1 MRIGLD
7 LRPFLRE
14 ETGIGVYF
22 RNLLF
27 SLAKIDREN
36 EYFLFSSSLKDRFSV
51 NKIPAFTRMN
61 FRDFHYPVEAINFF
75 WYRLLF
81 PPLDYFFKKRL
92 DLTHSP
98 TPLILPT
105 KGKKIISVHD
115 LFFVD
120 SPELTDKDTR
130 KNFPKRVYSSIQ
142 KADGVIAV
150 SEFVKEQ
157 LLNRFV
163 IDEEK
168 VKVIYHGTDPD
179 FYSEVP
185 ARRLDRVIKK
195 HTLPSDFLLFVGA
208 IEPRK
213 NLTNLIKA
221 LKIVH
226 KRHKKI
232 SLVIA
237 GRKGSDYSKVKALI
251 LKNRLE
257 DWVKT
262 LDYLPSEEV
271 RCLYNLASLFV
282 FPSLCEG
289 FGLPLL
295 EAMASRLPLV
305 VSGVSALPE
314 IADDAALYF
323 DPNSP
328 ESIAGRVIEVLQDK
342 SLQKK
347 LIVRGRER
355 SKAFDW
361 EKTAVE
367 TLDFY
372 KTIAGGAE

>member
-7 LRPFLRE
+7 LRPFLKE

-27 SLAKIDREN
+27 SLVKIDWEN

-51 NKIPAFTRMN
+51 NKIPAFARMN

-75 WYRLLF
+75 WNRLLF
-81 PPLDYFFKKRL
+81 PPLDFFFKKSL

-105 KGKKIISVHD
+105 RGKKIISVHD

-120 SPELTDKDTR
+120 SPEMTDKDTR
-130 KNFPKRVYSSIQ
+130 KNFPKRVSASIQ

-150 SEFVKEQ
+150 SRFVKDQ

-163 IDEEK
+163 IDEDK
-168 VKVIYHGTDPD
+168 VKVIYHGTDTD
-179 FYSEVP
+179 FYYGVP
-185 ARRLDRVIKK
+185 ASRLDRVIKK
-195 HTLPSDFLLFVGA
+195 HALPSDFLLFVGA

-213 NLTNLIKA
+213 NLTSLIKA

-226 KRHKKI
+226 KKYSKI

-237 GRKGSDYSKVKALI
+237 GRKGSDYPKVQALI
-251 LKNRLE
+251 LKNQLE
-257 DWVKT
+257 GWVKI
-262 LDYLPSEEV
+262 LDYLPREEV
-271 RCLYNLASLFV
+271 RCLYSLASLFV

-295 EAMASRLPLV
+295 EAMAGRLPLV

-314 IADDAALYF
+314 IAEDAALYF

-328 ESIAGRVIEVLQDK
+328 ESIAGRIVEALQDK

-347 LIVRGRER
+347 LIARGVER
-355 SKAFDW
+355 SKDFDW
-361 EKTAVE
+361 EKTAVD

-372 KTIAGGAE
+372 KAIAGKGK

>member
-7 LRPFLRE
+7 LRPFLKE
-14 ETGIGVYF
+14 ETGIGVYY

-27 SLAKIDREN
+27 SLAKIDLEN
-36 EYFLFSSSLKDRFSV
+36 EYFLFSSSLKDRFSL
-51 NKIPAFTRMN
+51 NKIPAFAKMN
-61 FRDFHYPVEAINFF
+61 FRDFHYPVEVINFC
-75 WYRLLF
+75 WHRLLF
-81 PPLDYFFKKRL
+81 PPLDSIFKQSL

-105 KGKKIISVHD
+105 RGKKIISVHD
-115 LFFVD
+115 LFFVNF
-120 SPELTDKDTR
+120 PELTDKDTR
-130 KNFPKRVYSSIQ
+130 KNFPKRISASIQ

-150 SEFVKEQ
+150 SRFVKDQ
-157 LLNRFV
+157 LLNRFI

-179 FYSEVP
+179 FYPEVP
-185 ARRLDRVIKK
+185 ASRLDRVIKK
-195 HTLPSDFLLFVGA
+195 YALPLDFLLFVGA

-213 NLTNLIKA
+213 NLTSLIRA

-226 KRHKKI
+226 KKHKKI
-232 SLVIA
+232 LLVIA
-237 GRKGSDYSKVKALI
+237 GRKGSDYPKVQALI
-251 LKNRLE
+251 KKNQLE

-262 LDYLPSEEV
+262 LDYLPREEV
-271 RCLYNLASLFV
+271 RCLYSLASLFV

-295 EAMASRLPLV
+295 EAMAGRLPLV

-328 ESIAGRVIEVLQDK
+328 ESIAGRIVEALQDK

-347 LIVRGRER
+347 LIARGVER
-355 SKAFDW
+355 SKDFDW
-361 EKTAVE
+361 EKTAVN
-367 TLDFY
+367 TLSFY
-372 KTIAGGAE
+372 QTIAGQGE